1 MLYFMGHDAANLVQ
15 TERTLLGMIQSRS
28 TQVGKCLRCLPVSD
42 GSLQRPKG
50 TCERQVHIAT
60 NHSQLTLVIENNGI
74 WTPQR
79 GGGNAVCPYSQDVSD
94 VNDVRSRIP
103 LKFDDLSPSVLSSH

>member
-1 MLYFMGHDAANLVQ
+1 MLDFMGHDAPNLVQ

-28 TQVGKCLRCLPVSD
+28 TQVGKFLRRLPVSD
-42 GSLQRPKG
+42 GSLQRPKSTREG
-50 TCERQVHIAT
+50 QTLIAT
-60 NHSQLTLVIENNGI
+60 NRSQLSLVIGNNGV

-79 GGGNAVCPYSQDVSD
+79 GGSNAVCPNSQDVSD

-103 LKFDDLSPSVLSSH
+103 LKFDDLSLSIVSSH